1 MQKSIRL
8 LKIWKLCREKRMM
21 TAPRLARMCGVDER
35 TIYRDLQALCEMG
48 VTLACNGGY
57 QVIAEDVLPQLNLT
71 RTEQLVV
78 TLALRHLP
86 LHLDK
91 ELEEIANGVLNKLI
105 EQPLEIRG
113 IALETAK
120 VEPLKPG
127 VFARLQRAIDE
138 RRLVTFI
145 KYRKLADEEE
155 KNLRLEPYHLRFM
168 DRAWY
173 LVAWSLKRNAF
184 RTYRLDRIDRLRIEK
199 ETFTPRPFDPDEYF
213 RGAFGA
219 VVDTPQRLRV
229 RFTGLAKEIVKK
241 DGRFPPAEMRAENDA
256 LILDKTIQGEIL
268 WLRWILGFGG
278 EAEILEPATMR
289 EKAVQMMREG
299 LRNYETM
306 SKQRP
311 AGGEG

>member
-1 MQKSIRL
+1 MQKSIRI
-8 LKIWKLCREKRMM
+8 LKIWKLCRDKRMM
-21 TAPRLARMCGVDER
+21 TAPRLARMCDVDER
-35 TIYRDLQALCEMG
+35 TIYRDLQALGEMG

-71 RTEQLVV
+71 RAEQLVV

-91 ELEEIANGVLNKLI
+91 ELEEIANGVLNKLL
-105 EQPLEIRG
+105 EQPVESRG

-138 RRLVTFI
+138 HRLVTFV

-155 KNLRLEPYHLRFM
+155 KDLRLEPYHLRFM

-173 LVAWSLKRNAF
+173 LVAWSFKRNAF

-199 ETFTPRPFDPDEYF
+199 ETFTPQPFDPDEYF

-219 VVDTPQRLRV
+219 VVDAPQRLRV
-229 RFTGLAKEIVKK
+229 RFTGLAREIVKK
-241 DGRFPPAEMRAENDA
+241 DGRFPPAEMRAEHGA

-278 EAEILEPATMR
+278 EAEILEPQALR
-289 EKAVQMMREG
+289 EKAVAMLREG
-299 LRNYETM
+299 LQMYVAERKVH
-306 SKQRP
+306 S
-311 AGGEG
+311 A